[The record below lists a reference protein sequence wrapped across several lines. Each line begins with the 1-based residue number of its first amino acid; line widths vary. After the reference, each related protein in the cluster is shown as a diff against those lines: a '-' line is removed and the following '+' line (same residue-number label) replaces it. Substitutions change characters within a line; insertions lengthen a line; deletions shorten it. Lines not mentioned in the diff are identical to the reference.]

1 MSKKKK
7 KKKAD
12 VTGDLNNVTFDFR
25 NAGDKIRLDLPLQGK
40 CHKAWGGSCF
50 LSLPTAP
57 PHTGSRSGKFSCQ
70 CHLFVPYLYLGLAPT
85 TPCRQ
90 LHVCPLAEA
99 ASSVD
104 QGLSF
109 R

>member
-1 MSKKKK
+1 MSKKK

-25 NAGDKIRLDLPLQGK
+25 NAGDTIRLDLPLQCK

-57 PHTGSRSGKFSCQ
+57 PHTGSRSGKFSCR

-85 TPCRQ
+85 TPCCQ